1 MAAAIPRASRRVLA
15 KVGFQKLRLFELADG
30 IVVEIHRIQREDWLE
45 PIGRRGTITLD
56 GPTTG
61 AEYRETG

>member
-1 MAAAIPRASRRVLA
+1 MLA

-30 IVVEIHRIQREDWLE
+30 IVVEIHRLQRADWSE
-45 PIGRRGTITLD
+45 QDGRPRGGVALD
-56 GPTTG
+56 IPVTG